1 VADAKWWTFWEKTG
15 VGLLGLGAI
24 LAAVS
29 AETRVAAI
37 VVGGVGFLIL
47 IVGLTGQLR
56 AGKMGGEVVPSPTRL
71 RGVGE
76 SDPPAAE
83 ATTPA
88 TEADTKFL
96 AGPRGKLPIY
106 FYGPTSWFPWSGAV
120 QTDVTLRVAVALPGV
135 LEMRGASVGVT
146 RLHGEPREHLIEGAL
161 NLSSLTTWL
170 RAQREVWHWG
180 EEETSWEAYGSGYP
194 EFTEYR
200 FAPSWPRLVG
210 AYVPFSARVG
220 VLTGWQVT
228 SHDGVGS
235 DPAIQ
240 IACDLALN
248 LLELDSERRQGPI
261 RHMTTPAP
269 IPAALSL
276 TEVAE
281 FLLHLWPITDV
292 AAGLAPELLPPG
304 NYGHGQVA
312 AWIQVRNVQLER
324 VIDLRSLKRLPESS
338 DAPDGST
345 AGLWPLVTA
354 KGHSDPRDLIA
365 DMLADSEPFRT
376 PVPIE
381 SVHRFRRFRTP
392 GEETLLAAGAR

>member
-1 VADAKWWTFWEKTG
+1 MPDSGGTGYHIVRAVDRCRRRLANVADAKWWTFWEKTG

-170 RAQREVWHWG
+170 RACWRPRCLHMSRQRSVS
-180 EEETSWEAYGSGYP
+180 T
-194 EFTEYR
+194 
-200 FAPSWPRLVG
+200 
-210 AYVPFSARVG
+210 AR
-220 VLTGWQVT
+220 
-228 SHDGVGS
+228 
-235 DPAIQ
+235 
-240 IACDLALN
+240 LAL
-248 LLELDSERRQGPI
+248 
-261 RHMTTPAP
+261 MTMVV
-269 IPAALSL
+269 LS
-276 TEVAE
+276 
-281 FLLHLWPITDV
+281 
-292 AAGLAPELLPPG
+292 
-304 NYGHGQVA
+304 
-312 AWIQVRNVQLER
+312 
-324 VIDLRSLKRLPESS
+324 
-338 DAPDGST
+338 
-345 AGLWPLVTA
+345 
-354 KGHSDPRDLIA
+354 PR
-365 DMLADSEPFRT
+365 P
-376 PVPIE
+376 
-381 SVHRFRRFRTP
+381 
-392 GEETLLAAGAR
+392 